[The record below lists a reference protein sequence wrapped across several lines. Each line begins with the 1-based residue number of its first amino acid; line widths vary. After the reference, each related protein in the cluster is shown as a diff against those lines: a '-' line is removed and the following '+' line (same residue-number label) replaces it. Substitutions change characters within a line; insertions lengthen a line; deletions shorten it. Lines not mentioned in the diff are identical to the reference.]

1 MVQRTIGKQNK
12 VGGFNMKLIFKKKN
26 GCLELVVPLNKEHDD
41 IFSAMKEA
49 KELMKKEN
57 FAINETITEVKL
69 INE

>member
-1 MVQRTIGKQNK
+1 
-12 VGGFNMKLIFKKKN
+12 MKLIFKKKN

-57 FAINETITEVKL
+57 FSINEAITEAKL